1 MKYDNE
7 VIKKFQKIADAA
19 LKLNNAV
26 KDEHVSTTCFKM
38 LKIWLFGNC
47 KEWDEG
53 VVISLIN
60 MAEDLLKTLK
70 SVESALVTAK
80 ESSDGSHSEELKND
94 LIWRIKSLLSRYDG
108 LSLEVQ
114 VDSSSDLNIII
125 V

>member
-1 MKYDNE
+1 M
-7 VIKKFQKIADAA
+7 
-19 LKLNNAV
+19 
-26 KDEHVSTTCFKM
+26 
-38 LKIWLFGNC
+38 
-47 KEWDEG
+47 
-53 VVISLIN
+53 ISLIN

-70 SVESALVTAK
+70 SVESAPVTAK